1 MFDSR
6 KGNRFG
12 RVEERLRAERPQASS
27 ELVRAVSRRVGVR
40 PTGVPRIALA
50 GAMTALMLVALGSVG
65 GISYA
70 ANAANGALKA
80 VKKAVAPQ
88 AGRQAIVLQ
97 GISAGGDQY
106 RPGFGFGD
114 PNHNHTGPPGLQRQG
129 GEAAPPLRARPTPD
143 GKARLVGTTVTFDEQ
158 AALFISV
165 IDANGRELLLTQQ
178 SKRGG
183 SRIGAGIEGRQT
195 KFIRYTL
202 LVPRAVPF
210 QLRIPANLLKAG
222 QQYSMRIV
230 AIDPAGNKSTLLIS
244 FSV

>member
-1 MFDSR
+1 M
-6 KGNRFG
+6 
-12 RVEERLRAERPQASS
+12 
-27 ELVRAVSRRVGVR
+27 RAVSRRVGVR
-40 PTGVPRIALA
+40 PTGVPRLALA
-50 GAMTALMLVALGSVG
+50 GAMTGVMLVALASVG

-70 ANAANGALKA
+70 ASAANGAFQV

-88 AGRQAIVLQ
+88 AGKQAIVVS
-97 GISAGGDQY
+97 GITAGGDQY

-143 GKARLVGTTVTFDEQ
+143 GKARTVGTTVTFDEQ

-165 IDANGRELLLTQQ
+165 IGASGKELLLTQA

-183 SRIGAGIEGRQT
+183 SKFGAGVDGPQT

-222 QQYSMRIV
+222 RQYSMRIV
-230 AIDPAGNKSTLLIS
+230 AIDPDGNKSTLLIA

>member
-1 MFDSR
+1 M
-6 KGNRFG
+6 
-12 RVEERLRAERPQASS
+12 
-27 ELVRAVSRRVGVR
+27 
-40 PTGVPRIALA
+40 PRIALA
-50 GAMTALMLVALGSVG
+50 GAMTVLMLVALGSVG

-70 ANAANGALKA
+70 ATAASGALKVA
-80 VKKAVAPQ
+80 KKAFTPK
-88 AGRQAIVLQ
+88 AGKQAIVVS
-97 GISAGGDQY
+97 GITSGGDQY

-114 PNHNHTGPPGLQRQG
+114 RNHNHTGPPGLRRRG

-143 GKARLVGTTVTFDEQ
+143 GKARTVGTTVSFDEQ

-165 IDANGRELLLTQQ
+165 LDADGNELLLTQK

-183 SRIGAGIEGRQT
+183 SKIGAGVSGPQT

-210 QLRIPANLLKAG
+210 ALRIPASLLKAG
-222 QQYSMRIV
+222 RQYSMRIV
-230 AIDPAGNKSTLLIS
+230 AIDPDGNKSTLVIP